1 MIKFYVR
8 RRTTKSP
15 YMRNT
20 FISFE
25 VVAKHDNVIVVSL
38 TLTICLPRKRGV

>member
-8 RRTTKSP
+8 HRTAKPP

-20 FISFE
+20 FMTFE
-25 VVAKHDNVIVVSL
+25 VIAKHDNVIIVSL